1 MKSFD
6 IRLHFDE
13 RMRGHGFCGDAGNR
27 IDAAE
32 SGKLRIKNTC
42 GVCSRHKVMNGVT
55 RARAIRKQSH
65 VQLPQTLFW
74 VGAVWAVVL

>member
-32 SGKLRIKNTC
+32 SGKLRIKKHL
-42 GVCSRHKVMNGVT
+42 R
-55 RARAIRKQSH
+55 R
-65 VQLPQTLFW
+65 LFSS
-74 VGAVWAVVL
+74 